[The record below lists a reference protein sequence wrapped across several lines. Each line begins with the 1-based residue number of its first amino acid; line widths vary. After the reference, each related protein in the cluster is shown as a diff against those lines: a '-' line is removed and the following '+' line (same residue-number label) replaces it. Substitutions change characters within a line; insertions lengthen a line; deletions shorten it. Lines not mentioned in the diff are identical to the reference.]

1 MGVAV
6 QIQGGVPG
14 VRNEKSGSF
23 ELGTGRVRRAA
34 RAMRRNE
41 GGGLTHAV
49 RLERKFGVTTMSDEA
64 MSDEARKLTQYELLR
79 AKNQPQRPIKKT
91 AEGELDRLV
100 SAMEDRRRQDEK
112 KETAKPKLDPLQKL
126 REQMVREFV
135 PVFVELVEKYSE
147 TGVAMHMDASNL
159 LEGGREINFEF
170 GLGEYRTQ
178 LQGTVTSDSIAFH
191 EMRFAPQI
199 RGQIVAGPMLR
210 LKGLSAKT
218 FREFVCSR
226 LTVLIRQASRRS

>member
-1 MGVAV
+1 M
-6 QIQGGVPG
+6 QIQGGVLG
-14 VRNEKSGSF
+14 IRNEKSGSF
-23 ELGTGRVRRAA
+23 ELGKGGRRAA
-34 RAMRRNE
+34 GAMRRDE

-49 RLERKFGVTTMSDEA
+49 RLEWKFGVTTMSDEA
-64 MSDEARKLTQYELLR
+64 RKPTQYELLR
-79 AKNQPQRPIKKT
+79 VKNQPQRPIKKT

-100 SAMEDRRRQDEK
+100 AAMENRRRQDEK
-112 KETAKPKLDPLQKL
+112 KETPKPKVDPLQHL
-126 REQMVREFV
+126 REQMVREFI

-226 LTVLIRQASRRS
+226 LTVLIRQASRPS